1 MPSLSAAE
9 KNVSRGAYEIHVWGT
24 VLYIEAASSVI
35 SRSDIDRAIED
46 VKSFVIDIDEK
57 FSTYKADSFV
67 SRLRRGEI
75 EISDVSD
82 DVQQVW
88 RACEVARDVS
98 GGAFDPWK
106 VAGGFDPSGYVKGWA
121 ADGVAQI
128 LRQAGC
134 GHIQVNAAGDLTL
147 RGGNLTSDGVVEPW
161 KIGVVNPE
169 NTQEVLRIFEIF
181 DGAIATSGTY
191 ERGAHITDPFS
202 GLIAIGAR
210 SATVIGPDGGLA
222 DAMATALMVTGDA
235 GANLFGQEE
244 LAQYSAWC
252 IDRHDGG
259 AWGVGPLFV
268 DEIAMQMHG

>member
-1 MPSLSAAE
+1 MSI
-9 KNVSRGAYEIHVWGT
+9 SRGTYEIHVWGT

-35 SRSDIDRAIED
+35 SRGDIDRAIED
-46 VKSFVIDIDEK
+46 VKSFVFDIDEK
-57 FSTYKADSFV
+57 FSTYKVDSFV

-75 EISDVSD
+75 EISDAPV

-106 VAGGFDPSGYVKGWA
+106 VVGGFDPSGYVKGWA

-128 LRQAGC
+128 LQNAGC
-134 GHIQVNAAGDLTL
+134 AHIQVNAAGDLTL
-147 RGGNLTSDGVVEPW
+147 RGGNLSNDGVIEPW

-259 AWGVGPLFV
+259 AWGVGPLFT
-268 DEIAMQMHG
+268 DEITTQMHG

>member
-1 MPSLSAAE
+1 MIVA
-9 KNVSRGAYEIHVWGT
+9 RGAYEIDVWGT
-24 VLYIEAASSVI
+24 VLYIEAASSVV
-35 SRSDIDRAIED
+35 SLDDIDRAIED

-57 FSTYKADSFV
+57 FSTYKPDSFI

-75 EISDVSD
+75 EIGNAPD

-88 RACEVARDVS
+88 RSCEVARDVS

-128 LRQAGC
+128 LQSAGC
-134 GHIQVNAAGDLTL
+134 EHIQVNAAGDLTL
-147 RGGNLTSDGVVEPW
+147 RGGNLTSGGVVEPW

-222 DAMATALMVTGDA
+222 DAMATALMVTGDE

-252 IDRHDGG
+252 IDRHSGG
-259 AWGVGPLFV
+259 AWGVGPLFT
-268 DEIAMQMHG
+268 DEIATQMRG